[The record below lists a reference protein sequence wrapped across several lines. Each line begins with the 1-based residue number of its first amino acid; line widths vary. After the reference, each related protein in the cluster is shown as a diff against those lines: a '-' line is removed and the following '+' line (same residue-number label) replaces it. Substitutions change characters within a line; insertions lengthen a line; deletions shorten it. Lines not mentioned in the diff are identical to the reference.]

1 MATVSISLEACFTFK
16 TDMNPHTD
24 HPSISTAHA
33 LPSYLQADHLGP
45 WGIFLQQV
53 DRVTPYLGKLS
64 QWVET
69 LKRPK
74 RILIVDVPIHLDNG
88 TVAHFEGYRVQHNT
102 SRGPGKGGVRFHQDV
117 TLSEVMALSAWMSI
131 KNAAVNVPYGG
142 AKGGIRV
149 DPRKLS
155 MAELERVTRR
165 YTSEI
170 GLIIGPTKD
179 IPAPDVNTNE
189 QVMAW
194 MMDTYS
200 MNIGETATGVV
211 TGKPVDLGGSLGR
224 REATGRGVYTVGVEA
239 AQRIG
244 LQIQGAAVA
253 IQGFGNVGGVS
264 ARLFAD
270 SGARVVAVQDHAGTI
285 YQARGLDVAA
295 LQAYARET
303 GSVAGFPG
311 AEVMSKD
318 AFWDV
323 PCDIMIPAALEQ
335 QITAD
340 NAGRIQARMVIEGA
354 NGPTTPAADDILHER
369 GVLVLPDVIANAG
382 GVTVSYFEW
391 VQDFSSFFWSED
403 EINDRLVKVMRG
415 AFEGI
420 WQVAEQHKVSLRTAT
435 FIVAC
440 QRILHARDLR
450 GLYP

>member
-1 MATVSISLEACFTFK
+1 MSQATPVTA
-16 TDMNPHTD
+16 
-24 HPSISTAHA
+24 STQAPTVHS

-53 DRVTPYLGKLS
+53 DRVEPYLGDLAR
-64 QWVET
+64 WVET

-74 RILIVDVPIHLDNG
+74 RILVVDVPIHMDDG
-88 TVAHFEGYRVQHNT
+88 RVAHFEGYRVQHNT

-149 DPRKLS
+149 DPKTLS
-155 MAELERVTRR
+155 RGELERMTRR

-170 GLIIGPTKD
+170 GIIIGPNKD

-189 QVMAW
+189 QIMAW

-200 MNIGETATGVV
+200 MNQGSTATGVV

-239 AQRIG
+239 AKHIG
-244 LQIQGAAVA
+244 LDITTARVAV
-253 IQGFGNVGGVS
+253 QGFGNVGGV
-264 ARLFAD
+264 AGKLFAEA
-270 SGARVVAVQDHAGTI
+270 GAKVVAVQDHGGTI
-285 YQARGLDVAA
+285 FKESGLDVPA
-295 LQAYARET
+295 LLKHVAET
-303 GSVAGFPG
+303 GSVGGFKG
-311 AEVMSKD
+311 AEVIAND

-323 PCDIMIPAALEQ
+323 PCDILIPAALEQ
-335 QITAD
+335 QITAT
-340 NAGRIQARMVIEGA
+340 NAGRITARMVIEGA

-369 GVLVLPDVIANAG
+369 NVLVLPDVIANAG

-391 VQDFSSFFWSED
+391 VQDFSSFFWDED
-403 EINDRLVKVMRG
+403 EINKRLVRIMQE
-415 AFEGI
+415 AFAAV
-420 WQVAEQHKVSLRTAT
+420 WHVAQENKVSLRTAT

-440 QRILHARDLR
+440 KRILHTRELR

>member
-1 MATVSISLEACFTFK
+1 MSQTNVNSPAVAL
-16 TDMNPHTD
+16 PQ
-24 HPSISTAHA
+24 HA

-45 WGIFLQQV
+45 WGIYLQQV
-53 DRVTPYLGKLS
+53 DRVTPYLGKLAR
-64 QWVET
+64 WAET

-74 RILIVDVPIHLDNG
+74 RALIVDIPIQLDNG

-149 DPRKLS
+149 DPKTLS
-155 MAELERVTRR
+155 RGELERLTRR

-170 GLIIGPTKD
+170 GIIIGPTKD

-189 QVMAW
+189 QIMAW

-200 MNIGETATGVV
+200 MNEGATATGVV
-211 TGKPVDLGGSLGR
+211 TGKPIDLGGSLGR

-239 AQRIG
+239 AHHIG
-244 LQIQGAAVA
+244 LDIATARVAV
-253 IQGFGNVGGVS
+253 QGFGNVGGI
-264 ARLFAD
+264 AGKLFAQA
-270 SGARVVAVQDHAGTI
+270 GARVVAVQDHGGTI
-285 YQARGLDVAA
+285 LKESGLDVPKLLAHVAA
-295 LQAYARET
+295 N
-303 GSVAGFPG
+303 GSVAGFAD
-311 AEVMSKD
+311 AEVIANDS
-318 AFWDV
+318 FWDV
-323 PCDIMIPAALEQ
+323 DCDILIPAALEQ
-335 QITAD
+335 QITVA
-340 NAGRIQARMVIEGA
+340 NAGRIRARLVIEGA
-354 NGPTTPAADDILHER
+354 NGPTTPEADDILQER
-369 GVLVLPDVIANAG
+369 NVLVLPDVIANAG

-403 EINDRLVKVMRG
+403 EINARLVRIMKD
-415 AFEGI
+415 AFAGV
-420 WQVAEQHKVSLRTAT
+420 WNVAQDHKVSLRTAT

-440 QRILHARDLR
+440 KRILHARELR

>member
-1 MATVSISLEACFTFK
+1 MTPSNATGPRA
-16 TDMNPHTD
+16 
-24 HPSISTAHA
+24 AHA

-53 DRVTPYLGKLS
+53 DRVTPYLGDLAR
-64 QWVET
+64 WVET

-74 RILIVDVPIHLDNG
+74 RMLIVDVPILLDNG

-149 DPRKLS
+149 DPRQLS
-155 MAELERVTRR
+155 LGELERVTRR

-200 MNIGETATGVV
+200 MNVGETATGVV

-224 REATGRGVYTVGVEA
+224 RDATGRGVFTVGVEA
-239 AQRIG
+239 ARRIG
-244 LQIQGAAVA
+244 LAVPGAAVA
-253 IQGFGNVGGVS
+253 VQGLGNVGGVA
-264 ARLFAD
+264 ARLFAEA
-270 SGARVVAVQDHAGTI
+270 GARVVAVQDHAGTV
-285 YQARGLDVAA
+285 YREAGLDIPALLAHAA
-295 LQAYARET
+295 AH

-311 AEVMSKD
+311 AEALASD

-323 PCDIMIPAALEQ
+323 PCDILIPAALEQ
-335 QITAD
+335 QITEA
-340 NAGRIQARMVIEGA
+340 NAGRLRARMVIEGA
-354 NGPTTPAADDILHER
+354 NGPTTPLADDILRER

-391 VQDFSSFFWSED
+391 VQDFSSFFWSEE
-403 EINDRLVKVMRG
+403 EINERLVKILKG
-415 AFEGI
+415 ALDTV
-420 WQVAEQHKVSLRTAT
+420 WQVAEEHRVSLRTAT

-440 QRILHARDLR
+440 HRILRARDLR

>member
-1 MATVSISLEACFTFK
+1 MSNINA
-16 TDMNPHTD
+16 NPASPI
-24 HPSISTAHA
+24 HPASTAHA

-45 WGIFLQQV
+45 WGIYLQQV
-53 DRVTPYLGKLS
+53 DRVTPYLGHLAR
-64 QWVET
+64 WAET

-74 RILIVDVPIHLDNG
+74 RALIVDVPIQLDNG

-149 DPRKLS
+149 NPKTLS
-155 MAELERVTRR
+155 RGELERLTRR

-170 GLIIGPTKD
+170 GIIIGPTKD

-189 QVMAW
+189 QIMAW

-200 MNIGETATGVV
+200 MNEGATATGVV
-211 TGKPVDLGGSLGR
+211 TGKPIDLGGSLGR

-239 AQRIG
+239 SQHIG
-244 LQIQGAAVA
+244 LDIATARVAV
-253 IQGFGNVGGVS
+253 QGFGNVGGI
-264 ARLFAD
+264 AGKLFAQA
-270 SGARVVAVQDHAGTI
+270 GARIVAVQDHGGTI
-285 YQARGLDVAA
+285 YRESGLDVPALLAHVAA
-295 LQAYARET
+295 H
-303 GSVAGFPG
+303 GSVAGFTP
-311 AEVMSKD
+311 AEVIANDS
-318 AFWDV
+318 FWDV
-323 PCDIMIPAALEQ
+323 DCDILIPAALEQ
-335 QITAD
+335 QITAA
-340 NAGRIQARMVIEGA
+340 NAGRIKAKLVIEGA
-354 NGPTTPAADDILHER
+354 NGPTTPEADDILQER
-369 GVLVLPDVIANAG
+369 NVLVLPDVIANAG

-403 EINDRLVKVMRG
+403 EINARLVRIMKE
-415 AFEGI
+415 AFAGV
-420 WQVAEQHKVSLRTAT
+420 WNVAQDHKVSLRTAT

-440 QRILHARDLR
+440 KRILHARELR